1 MDKRVL
7 PVVASLLI
15 TAMLF
20 ASLTPAL
27 ADWQGPT
34 GILAKVEPTL
44 KVVTIPEDDEV
55 RKTGVI
61 VFGLEPK
68 AGWNKPYENGTD
80 KLAQYKIMVTFNGQP
95 WPFDVS
101 CQFIKKEKMRPL
113 QKPQGPWENLK
124 TSLTDESRSFDC
136 KLREGKPGV
145 GVLDVYYVGTQEKQ
159 FIADYVMV
167 VQVWTTIGAE
177 TIYGMEIQ
185 DVCVLGWAISNNW
198 LRFTKPDGS
207 EHDTW
212 DDALGPFASC
222 EEAALWQ
229 RDNLGLGFSYD

>member
-1 MDKRVL
+1 MNKRVL

-20 ASLTPAL
+20 ASLVPAM
-27 ADWQGPT
+27 AGWQGPT

-61 VFGLEPK
+61 VFGLQPHP
-68 AGWNKPYENGTD
+68 GWNKPYENGTD
-80 KLAQYKIMVTFNGQP
+80 KLAQYKIMVSFNGEPVDFQ
-95 WPFDVS
+95 VE
-101 CQFIKKEKMRPL
+101 CQFIKKEKLHPL
-113 QKPQGPWENLK
+113 QHRQYLQENLK
-124 TSLTDESRSFDC
+124 TFLTDESASFDC
-136 KLREGKPGV
+136 KYRPGKPGV
-145 GVLDVYYVGTQEKQ
+145 GVLDVYYIGVQEKQ

-167 VQVWTTIGAE
+167 VQVWRTYGEQTV
-177 TIYGMEIQ
+177 YGMEIQ

-198 LRFTKPDGS
+198 LRFTKPDGT

-212 DDALGPFASC
+212 DDPLGPFASC